1 MRCILLYYVMDYYGG
16 ILYMP
21 VFPAFLQDRKPIFL
35 KGMTTLSVDLQKA
48 SLWKRV
54 AAWLL
59 DLILLCV
66 LATGFAFGL
75 SALLGYD
82 GYNRTLEEAY
92 ASYEGQYG
100 VQFDIDLQTYEAMT
114 EEEKQLFDAAN
125 KALSED
131 KEATHAYNMLIN
143 LSMLITTGGILL
155 AMLALEFA
163 LPLWLKNGQTVGKK
177 VFGLGLV
184 RTDGVKLN
192 TMQLFV
198 RTLLGKYTVETM
210 IPVYLVLMM
219 FWGMMDITGT
229 IVLCILGITQIVLL
243 IVTRTNAQLHDLM
256 AGTVVVDIASQ
267 RIFASTE
274 ELVEYTKRIH
284 ADRAARQEY

>member
-1 MRCILLYYVMDYYGG
+1 MGTSYTC
-16 ILYMP
+16 P
-21 VFPAFLQDRKPIFL
+21 PFLRSGRGERHFFR
-35 KGMTTLSVDLQKA
+35 KGMTVLSVDLQKA

-54 AAWLL
+54 AAWVL

-92 ASYEGQYG
+92 ASYESRYG

-114 EEEKQLFDAAN
+114 EEEKQNFNDAN

-131 KEATHAYNMLIN
+131 EEANRAYNMLIN
-143 LSMLITTGGILL
+143 LSLLITTGGILL

-177 VFGLGLV
+177 VFGLGLI
-184 RTDGVKLN
+184 RTDGVKMN

-198 RTLLGKYTVETM
+198 RTLLGKYTIETM

-229 IVLCILGITQIVLL
+229 IVLCILGITQVILL
-243 IVTRTNAQLHDLM
+243 IATRTNAQLHDLM

-284 ADRAARQEY
+284 ADRAARQDY